1 MMNPGELEGEVDHSF
16 FDSDCDDGRGD
27 GQKAT
32 EKGSKAGKRGASA
45 RGRLTEEHP
54 GHPAADPSPGAG
66 RTGRHSRKTEN
77 DERGSTAGLSS
88 GSLVP
93 NDAVR
98 EGKDDSNLH
107 SERPS
112 GAFLALLAD
121 MPNGGHSRTPNK
133 TEDGASA
140 FPATSK
146 NQYEQS
152 HRKPAKGQQPKTPGP
167 ASNEA
172 STDADSES
180 SCSSQRGASGSSN
193 LPKATKSSVRR
204 RARGSGRGSAE
215 SQHPPNS
222 STDESDSVTD
232 VSPLSSPDS
241 SSLQSSSSEAE
252 GERHA
257 VQQEQESAPSSGFS
271 NMHQEEDFPPDGDEC
286 SFRPE
291 SQLEHKLAL
300 HCPGGRNRKNFSFS
314 NDEVRRID
322 NENQRLLRELSR
334 LSPGPRSGKTPSTK
348 SKVSSNS
355 PVTRLSHSALNRQ
368 REQRRIERE
377 NLAFLKRL
385 ECVKPT
391 PGLNRSQQLVD
402 HQRLVGYPGVQS
414 PPTYRS
420 SCRTSSTLTSCR
432 PVSSRAAF
440 THTDSSIPPVPRSAK
455 LSAASRPAWC

>member
-1 MMNPGELEGEVDHSF
+1 MLNPGELEGEVDHSF
-16 FDSDCDDGRGD
+16 FDSDCDDGSGE
-27 GQKAT
+27 KT

-45 RGRLTEEHP
+45 RGRLPEEHP
-54 GHPAADPSPGAG
+54 GHPAADRSPGAG

-77 DERGSTAGLSS
+77 DDRGSTAALSS

-98 EGKDDSNLH
+98 EGEGDSNRP
-107 SERPS
+107 SGRPS

-121 MPNGGHSRTPNK
+121 MPNGGHNRTPNK
-133 TEDGASA
+133 TEDGAPA

-146 NQYEQS
+146 NELS
-152 HRKPAKGQQPKTPGP
+152 HRKAAKPPGP

-180 SCSSQRGASGSSN
+180 SCSSQRGASASSS
-193 LPKATKSSVRR
+193 LPKATRSSARR
-204 RARGSGRGSAE
+204 RARGSRRGSAE
-215 SQHPPNS
+215 SQHPANS
-222 STDESDSVTD
+222 STDESDGSVTD
-232 VSPLSSPDS
+232 VSPLSSADS

-252 GERHA
+252 GERRA
-257 VQQEQESAPSSGFS
+257 EQEEEQESAPSSGFS
-271 NMHQEEDFPPDGDEC
+271 NMHREEDSPPDGDEC
-286 SFRPE
+286 SFRLE

-322 NENQRLLRELSR
+322 GENQRLLRELSR
-334 LSPGPRSGKTPSTK
+334 LSPGPRSGKAPSSR

-391 PGLNRSQQLVD
+391 PGLKRSEQLAD
-402 HQRLVGYPGVQS
+402 HQRLAGYPGVQS

-420 SCRTSSTLTSCR
+420 SCRTSSSKC
-432 PVSSRAAF
+432 F
-440 THTDSSIPPVPRSAK
+440 
-455 LSAASRPAWC
+455 